1 MKNNNSNIKQPFN
14 LTNCDYEKI
23 HIPGAIQPHGV
34 LLVINCSDWRI
45 SQVSKNTEI
54 MIGLAPEKLLGQPL
68 TNILDNQQISVI
80 ASCLPDDFQEINPL
94 KLTILTDQTNNLF
107 NGIVHRL
114 NDDYI
119 ILELEKDSE
128 NNHINFTQFY
138 HTSKNILNQIQRAS
152 KLIDLCQLMV
162 QEVRKLTGFDR
173 VMIYRFDETGSGC
186 VIAEDCLDSLNPY
199 LGLHY
204 PDYDIPRQAK
214 YLYTLNLLRM
224 IPQVDYQPVPIV
236 GEIGIKYKPLDLSF
250 SVLRSVSPMHI
261 KYLKNMGVA
270 ASFSISL
277 LSQGKLWGL
286 IACHHQTPCFIPYE
300 IRNICEFL
308 GQVMSLEIVSK
319 ETNELLA
326 EKMSLQLVENQL
338 INNLGQADNITSAL
352 VKDPDNL
359 LALVNATGAAVYTEG
374 NLITVGK
381 VPNQEFLSNLILW
394 LNDKFEQSLFVT
406 NILPKVY
413 PPAIA
418 CKDIASGLL
427 ALSITKVEKN
437 YVLWFRP
444 EVLQYV
450 NWAGNP
456 EASKHLAEDGTITF
470 FPRQS
475 FELWQEIVH
484 CQSPPWMPWEIEG
497 VMELRSAVVGIVL
510 RKMNELTAINLELEH
525 TNQELD
531 AFAYIASHDLK
542 EPLRG
547 IHNYS
552 NFLLED
558 YSHILDIDGV
568 DKLNTLIKLTKRME
582 DLINALLHFSRLGRQ
597 ELNIEILD
605 LNLSLQSITEM
616 FTISKRAEN
625 IDIRIPQPLPAVMGD
640 RILIEEVL
648 TNLIS
653 NSLKYNDKP
662 NKWVEIGFLDEASS
676 FSHNDSHNDSQ
687 NDSDFVTFYVQDNGI
702 GIQEKHRD
710 TIFSIFKRLHGV
722 GKYGGGTG
730 VGLTIVKKILERH
743 QSKIWLR
750 SVYGQGSTFYFTLPT
765 NKSY

>member
-1 MKNNNSNIKQPFN
+1 MKNNNSSIKQPFN
-14 LTNCDYEKI
+14 LTNCDYEQI

-45 SQVSKNTEI
+45 TQVSNNTET
-54 MIGLAPEKLLGQPL
+54 MIGLTPQKLLGQPL
-68 TNILDNQQISVI
+68 TNILDNQLISVI
-80 ASCLPDDFQEINPL
+80 ASCLPDDFQQINPL
-94 KLTILTDQTNNLF
+94 KVTISNHQENNLF

-128 NNHINFTQFY
+128 NSYIDFTQFY
-138 HTSKNILNQIQRAS
+138 HVSKHILNQIQRAS

-173 VMIYRFDETGSGC
+173 VMIYRFDETGAGC
-186 VIAEDCLDSLNPY
+186 VIAEDCVDSLNSY

-236 GEIGIKYKPLDLSF
+236 GEIGVKHKPLDLSF

-326 EKMSLQLVENQL
+326 YKMSLQLVENQL

-381 VPNQEFLSNLILW
+381 VPPQEFLTNLILW

-406 NILPKVY
+406 NVLPKVY

-456 EASKHLAEDGTITF
+456 EPPKHLAEDGTITF

-484 CQSPPWMPWEIEG
+484 CQSQPWMPWEIEG

-568 DKLNTLIKLTKRME
+568 NKLNTLIKLTKRME

-597 ELNIEILD
+597 ELNIENLD

-625 IDIRIPQPLPAVMGD
+625 IDIRIPQPLPLVMGD

-662 NKWVEIGFLDEASS
+662 NKWVEIGFLEEARSS
-676 FSHNDSHNDSQ
+676 SHNDSHNDLH
-687 NDSDFVTFYVQDNGI
+687 FITFYVQDNGI

-722 GKYGGGTG
+722 NKYGGGTG

-743 QSKIWLR
+743 QSKIWFR

-765 NKSY
+765 EK

>member
-1 MKNNNSNIKQPFN
+1 MKNHNSSIREPFN

-23 HIPGAIQPHGV
+23 HIPGAIQRHGV
-34 LLVINCSDWRI
+34 LLVINCSDWQI
-45 SQVSKNTEI
+45 TQVSNNTEA
-54 MIGLAPEKLLGQPL
+54 MIGLTPQKLLGKPL
-68 TNILDNQQISVI
+68 NTILDNQQIAVI
-80 ASCLPDDFQEINPL
+80 ASCLPDNFQEMNPL
-94 KLTILTDQTNNLF
+94 KVTILTDQDLTCQEKSLF

-114 NDDYI
+114 DDHYI
-119 ILELEKDSE
+119 ILELEKYSE
-128 NNHINFTQFY
+128 NGYINFSQFY
-138 HTSKNILNQIQRAS
+138 HVSKNILNQIQRVS
-152 KLIDLCQLMV
+152 KLIDLCQIMV

-173 VMIYRFDETGSGC
+173 VMIYQFDEVGAGC
-186 VIAEDCLDSLNPY
+186 VIAEDCIDHLNPY

-204 PDYDIPRQAK
+204 PDSDIPRQAK
-214 YLYTLNLLRM
+214 HLYTLNLLRM
-224 IPQVDYQPVPIV
+224 IPQVDYQPVPI
-236 GEIGIKYKPLDLSF
+236 IGQAGVRHKPLDLSF

-286 IACHHQTPCFIPYE
+286 IACHHQTAKFIPYE

-319 ETNELLA
+319 EANELLA
-326 EKMSLQLVENQL
+326 YKMSLQLVESQL
-338 INNLGQADNITSAL
+338 INALGQADNITDAL

-359 LALVNATGAAVYTEG
+359 LRLVNATGAVVYTEG
-374 NLITVGK
+374 NLVTLGK
-381 VPNQEFLSNLILW
+381 VPNQEFLTDLIFW
-394 LNDKFEQSLFVT
+394 LDDKFQQSLFVT
-406 NILPKVY
+406 NTLPKVY

-418 CKDIASGLL
+418 HKDLASGLL
-427 ALSITKVEKN
+427 ALSITKVQKN

-456 EASKHLAEDGTITF
+456 EPPRQLAEDGTITIY
-470 FPRQS
+470 PRQS
-475 FELWQEIVH
+475 FELWQETVC
-484 CQSPPWMPWEIEG
+484 CQSQPWMPWEIEG

-510 RKMNELTAINLELEH
+510 QKMNELTAINLELEH
-525 TNQELD
+525 SNRELD

-558 YSHILDIDGV
+558 YGHILDSEGV
-568 DKLNTLIKLTKRME
+568 DKLHTLMKLTKRME

-597 ELNIEILD
+597 ELNIQSLD

-616 FTISKRAEN
+616 FTINKRAEN
-625 IDIRIPQPLPAVMGD
+625 IDIRIPQPLPAVIGD
-640 RILIEEVL
+640 RILLEEVM

-653 NSLKYNDKP
+653 NSLKYNDKLD
-662 NKWVEIGFLDEASS
+662 KWVEIGFLDEASS
-676 FSHNDSHNDSQ
+676 SSHHDLH
-687 NDSDFVTFYVQDNGI
+687 FITFYVRDNGI
-702 GIQEKHRD
+702 GIQEKHRE

-722 GKYGGGTG
+722 NKYGGGTG
-730 VGLTIVKKILERH
+730 VGLTIVKKIVERH
-743 QSKIWLR
+743 QGKIWLQ
-750 SVYGQGSTFYFTLPT
+750 SIYGEGSTFYFTLPT
-765 NKSY
+765 KKN